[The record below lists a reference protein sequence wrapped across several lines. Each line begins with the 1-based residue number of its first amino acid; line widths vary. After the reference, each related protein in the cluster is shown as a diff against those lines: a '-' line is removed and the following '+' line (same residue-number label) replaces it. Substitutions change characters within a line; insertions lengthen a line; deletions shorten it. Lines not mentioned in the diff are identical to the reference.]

1 MRIIV
6 AAMVL
11 VAAGLGAVCVGQTA
25 DDPGKTSSTQ
35 ASQPSTEAAAP
46 ATQPADATTVPASPP
61 ADAVAASPLGKDLA
75 GQDQDKAGTYPKP
88 LTVPLQWQLEIELGD
103 FRPIAVRLPDKKED
117 QIFWYLRYTV
127 TNRSG
132 DDRVFVPEVILY
144 TDTGEIVRAGKQT
157 PMAVFN
163 KIKALYNDPLMKI
176 PTAMTGKLLQG
187 EDNAKSSVAIWPDFD
202 PNAGK
207 VSIFL
212 GGLSGETTSVNLP
225 APIIVVEPDWRGQ
238 ERPVTK
244 DKLLLVKTLELQY
257 AIPGEKA
264 ARRHL
269 APKLTKQHWVMR

>member
-6 AAMVL
+6 AAIVL

-25 DDPGKTSSTQ
+25 GDAGKTSSTQ
-35 ASQPSTEAAAP
+35 ASQPSGQAAAP
-46 ATQPADATTVPASPP
+46 ATQPADATTAPATQPVG
-61 ADAVAASPLGKDLA
+61 AVTASLLGK
-75 GQDQDKAGTYPKP
+75 DQDKAGTYPKP
-88 LTVPLQWQLEIELGD
+88 LTVPLQWQFEIELGD

-132 DDRVFVPEVILY
+132 EDRIFVPEFILY

-157 PMAVFN
+157 PMVVFN

-176 PTAMTGKLLQG
+176 PTAMTGTLLQG

-212 GGLSGETTSVNLP
+212 GGLSGETTSVDLP
-225 APIIVVEPDWRGQ
+225 APITVVEPDWRG
-238 ERPVTK
+238 EEHTVTK

>member
-238 ERPVTK
+238 ERTVTK

>member
-225 APIIVVEPDWRGQ
+225 SPIIVVEPDWRGQ

>member
-1 MRIIV
+1 MRMIV

-25 DDPGKTSSTQ
+25 GDPGQTSSTQ

-46 ATQPADATTVPASPP
+46 ATQPADA
-61 ADAVAASPLGKDLA
+61 VAASPLGK
-75 GQDQDKAGTYPKP
+75 DQDKAGTYPKP

-163 KIKALYNDPLMKI
+163 KIKALYNDPLMKV

-212 GGLSGETTSVNLP
+212 GGLSGETTSVDLP
-225 APIIVVEPDWRGQ
+225 APITVVEPDWRGQ
-238 ERPVTK
+238 EHPVTK
-244 DKLLLVKTLELQY
+244 NKLLLVKTLELQY

>member
-1 MRIIV
+1 MRVIV

-25 DDPGKTSSTQ
+25 DDAGETSSTQ

-46 ATQPADATTVPASPP
+46 ATQPADATAVPASPP
-61 ADAVAASPLGKDLA
+61 ADAVAASPLGK
-75 GQDQDKAGTYPKP
+75 DQDKAGTYPKP

>member
-46 ATQPADATTVPASPP
+46 ATQPADATAVPASPP

-187 EDNAKSSVAIWPDFD
+187 EDNAKGSVAIWPDFD

>member
-46 ATQPADATTVPASPP
+46 ATQPADATAVPASPP

>member
-1 MRIIV
+1 MRLIV

-11 VAAGLGAVCVGQTA
+11 MAVGLVAVCVGQTA
-25 DDPGKTSSTQ
+25 GDADKTTST
-35 ASQPSTEAAAP
+35 AATQPSVPAAAPAGATTEP
-46 ATQPADATTVPASPP
+46 ATQPAGADIASL
-61 ADAVAASPLGKDLA
+61 LGKELA
-75 GQDQDKAGTYPKP
+75 GQIQDKPVSYPKP
-88 LTVPLQWQLEIELGD
+88 LTVSPQWQFEIELGD

-207 VSIFL
+207 VSIFV
-212 GGLSGETTSVNLP
+212 GGLSGETVSVNLP
-225 APIIVVEPDWRGQ
+225 APITVSEPDWRGQ
-238 ERPVTK
+238 EHVVTK

-264 ARRHL
+264 ARRYL
-269 APKLTKQHWVMR
+269 TPKLIKQLWVMR